1 MKKIT
6 MTAAVLALVA
16 TSITAAPA
24 ANAASVPA
32 SKATYGA
39 QCATVGATAAGK
51 GADGSALR
59 CMNAT
64 KGTFKGKR
72 IWNYA
77 TWPVLKSADI
87 VIPNTLGSGFGGF
100 GRAVADSLKA
110 EGLITGEPVLTANP
124 QPTYNLTLDNFNK
137 TLAGK
142 SGKLG
147 VTGFAQ
153 VFGALT
159 SKSTT
164 MVSTGVPA
172 ARMFAGYSAIAVN
185 ANSKYTTIKQLM
197 ADLEKEPKALTIVGG
212 NIGGVDNFAAVQL
225 FEDQSI
231 PVELMSYVANNGKVP
246 ASLLSDAKYA
256 FGISDIADFTPF
268 VRAGTLRIL
277 AVTSPTRIA
286 GISAPTLKSQ
296 GIDVVVANWRG
307 IMLPP
312 KTPVAAQ
319 KLVIRALDVV
329 AKSKTYATYLTSQN
343 GSQNW
348 LPGSPWTA
356 YLKGQEAGLRKI
368 AVNAGLL

>member
-1 MKKIT
+1 VLS
-6 MTAAVLALVA
+6 AAEL
-16 TSITAAPA
+16 I
-24 ANAASVPA
+24 
-32 SKATYGA
+32 
-39 QCATVGATAAGK
+39 
-51 GADGSALR
+51 
-59 CMNAT
+59 
-64 KGTFKGKR
+64 
-72 IWNYA
+72 
-77 TWPVLKSADI
+77 
-87 VIPNTLGSGFGGF
+87 IPNTLGSGFGGF
-100 GRAVADSLKA
+100 GKAVADSLKA
-110 EGLITGEPVLTANP
+110 EGLLKAEPVLTARP
-124 QPTYNLTLDNFNK
+124 QPTYNLTLDYFNK
-137 TLAGK
+137 DLAGK

-164 MVSTGVPA
+164 MVSSGVPA

-197 ADLEKEPKALTIVGG
+197 ADLEKEPKAMTIVGG

-225 FEDQSI
+225 FEAESI

-256 FGISDIADFTPF
+256 FGISDIADFSPF
-268 VRAGTLRIL
+268 VKAGTLRIL
-277 AVTSPTRIA
+277 AVTSPTRVA

-312 KTPVAAQ
+312 RTPVAAQ
-319 KLVIRALDVV
+319 RLVIRALDIA
-329 AKSKTYATYLTSQN
+329 AKSTTFSTYLTSQN
-343 GSQNW
+343 GSQNF
-348 LPGSPWTA
+348 LTGSAWTS